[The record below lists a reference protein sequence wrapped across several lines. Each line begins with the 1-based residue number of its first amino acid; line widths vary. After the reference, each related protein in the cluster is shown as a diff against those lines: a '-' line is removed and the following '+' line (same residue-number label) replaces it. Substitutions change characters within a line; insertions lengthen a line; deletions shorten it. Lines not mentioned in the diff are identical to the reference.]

1 MALRRNPKRGCQEVM
16 LPPSFASQFLP
27 PTTSATK
34 VNTNVTNRERE
45 APRRRKPFA
54 SKPRRRTEKAL
65 LHQRCQPAND
75 KPFPFFELPQEI
87 RDQVYSSLVVRQHS
101 SERPIIAAATL
112 LQDRKRRITAQA
124 NRERLNRKRA
134 LKGQPLTR
142 TRIVESEPVLELNLL
157 QASQRLN
164 VEAKDCL
171 YTNNW
176 FAITLSKL
184 PLTTFETPYGWDLSR
199 ITRLQ
204 LELQMKDA
212 AHMNSYIDWATFFAS
227 FPCLRFLRV
236 VFTFHPRYYDWA
248 LPELCQWA
256 KTQYI
261 HRAFFRDLLASI
273 PGYIRLTVGLQ
284 ADAASDLQLQGKV
297 VSEGL
302 VGDMYAELATW
313 RATIT

>member
-1 MALRRNPKRGCQEVM
+1 MALRRNPKRGCQEM
-16 LPPSFASQFLP
+16 ILPPSVASQFLP

-34 VNTNVTNRERE
+34 VNINFTNRERQ
-45 APRRRKPFA
+45 APRRKHIA
-54 SKPRRRTEKAL
+54 IKPRIRTERAL
-65 LHQRCQPAND
+65 SRQGSRPDD

-101 SERPIIAAATL
+101 SKRPIIAAATL

-124 NRERLNRKRA
+124 SRERLNRNRA
-134 LKGQPLTR
+134 SKGQPPTR

-157 QASQRLN
+157 QASQRLHI
-164 VEAKDCL
+164 EAKDCL

-227 FPCLRFLRV
+227 FPSLRFLRV

-248 LPELCQWA
+248 LPEVCDWN

-273 PGYIRLTVGLQ
+273 PGHVKLTVGLQ
-284 ADAASDLQLQGKV
+284 ADAASDLQLQGKPV
-297 VSEGL
+297 AEGL
-302 VGDMYAELATW
+302 VRDMYAELATW
-313 RATIT
+313 RAAAT